1 MTVQHPRLAQWEK
14 ALKTL
19 LDEVDDAL
27 ENRFGDLWR
36 LHPARP
42 ERGATANKAHD
53 GLFDITANF
62 SLGLGST
69 KGRGYAIDIH
79 VATLET
85 LAPEE
90 RLRIEDE
97 AQRLIAARLTQAF
110 PGRELFIDRDGPVL
124 KLHGDL
130 SLGPID

>member
-1 MTVQHPRLAQWEK
+1 MQHPRLHIWEK
-14 ALKTL
+14 ALKGL

-27 ENRFGDLWR
+27 ETRFGGQWR

-42 ERGATANKAHD
+42 GRGTTANKAHD

-69 KGRGYAIDIH
+69 QGKGYAIDIH
-79 VATLET
+79 VATLE
-85 LAPEE
+85 
-90 RLRIEDE
+90 RLPDSARRQIEDE
-97 AQRLIAARLTQAF
+97 ALVLIRERLPKAF

-130 SLGPID
+130 SLGPSETP